1 MITDA
6 AVTASRDFCP
16 PQVVQALSDWANVGV
31 FVVALVAAAIAYRAL
46 HTWRDELNH
55 RVERRIA
62 RRLLL
67 AAYRVRD
74 ELAST
79 RHPVM
84 KLSVSPRDA
93 ENRQK
98 AEQQA
103 RAREYERRLKPVYK
117 LLRTIRLLRME
128 SEIVM
133 PSVKLDAFNDLQ
145 SDIRALE
152 TEIGKELSGHDTGVY
167 GAEEI
172 LYAGF
177 ELDDPYAKQVDVR
190 IVQIEGIL
198 KPFVQTRK

>member
-1 MITDA
+1 
-6 AVTASRDFCP
+6 
-16 PQVVQALSDWANVGV
+16 
-31 FVVALVAAAIAYRAL
+31 
-46 HTWRDELNH
+46 
-55 RVERRIA
+55 
-62 RRLLL
+62 
-67 AAYRVRD
+67 
-74 ELAST
+74 
-79 RHPVM
+79 M